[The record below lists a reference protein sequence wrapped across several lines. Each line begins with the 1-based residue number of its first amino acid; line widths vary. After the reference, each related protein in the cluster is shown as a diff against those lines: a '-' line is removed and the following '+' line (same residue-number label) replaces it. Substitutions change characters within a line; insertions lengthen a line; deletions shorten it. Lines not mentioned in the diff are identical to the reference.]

1 MAAHTY
7 WRVRSTCSFGSQIG
21 LNELEMAATVGGTNL
36 CTGGTP
42 FTSTTYGGFY
52 AVSKAFDGNIT
63 DGSVWAGPD
72 KYGNIGYQFAS
83 PVEINEIRIA
93 PYSDI
98 SDTLPRV
105 LRVESSDDG
114 ITYVVEWF
122 AITFNNVVYNALA
135 SFPRQPVQDEYRYWA
150 IMNFEGAG
158 GSGFRDMV
166 VVEAEF
172 RETVGGSDVTGSGTA
187 LASASNG
194 GGQVEASAF
203 DNNNGTLF
211 YSGYPIPPDQY
222 LGYDFG
228 SGNDVKIAEIQ
239 LRGEPTEGNL
249 SRAPGTGVVIA
260 STDRRG
266 WREIGAYAGLVY
278 TSNIALIQVGEA
290 PPDDGDVR
298 RRLMPIVN

>member
-1 MAAHTY
+1 MAAHSY
-7 WRVRSTCSFGSQIG
+7 WRLRSTCAFGSQIG
-21 LNELEMAATVGGTNL
+21 LNELEMAATTGGTNL

-52 AVSKAFDGNIT
+52 AVTKAFDGNIT

-72 KYGNIGYQFAS
+72 KYGTIGYQFAA

-98 SDTLPRV
+98 FDTLPRI

-114 ITYVVEWF
+114 VTYTLEWVVITY
-122 AITFNNVVYNALA
+122 NNVTYNTIS
-135 SFPRQPVQDEYRYWA
+135 SFPRQPEQDEYRYWA
-150 IMNFEGAG
+150 LLNFEGAG
-158 GSGFRDMV
+158 GSGYRDMV

-172 RETVGGSDVTGSGTA
+172 RETPGGADATGSGTA

-194 GGQVEASAF
+194 GGQTEASAF

-228 SGNDVKIAEIQ
+228 SGNDKQITEIM
-239 LRGEPTEGNL
+239 LRGDPNTGNL
-249 SRAPGTGVVIA
+249 NRAPGTGLVIA

-266 WREIGAYAGLVY
+266 WRAVGAYASLVY
-278 TSNIALIQVGEA
+278 TSNVALIEVGEA
-290 PPDDGDVR
+290 PEPTDVR
-298 RRLMPIVN
+298 RRLFPIVN